1 MLFKARLLS
10 APAHPVTLW
19 RPSTSEFSWPHDHR
33 ADLPGRSRG
42 ALICTDLR
50 SLLSLVTI
58 FFISRAAAKTSYGR
72 PRDFLGAHTRPFFE
86 LHGVSLDRELSVC
99 AIRTCKTTT
108 VDAIAT
114 SNNSMPSKIPLVC
127 SVLFKNWELWIGL
140 LTSLND

>member
-1 MLFKARLLS
+1 MAALGAHFENDLTRVCIDNRFDDRS
-10 APAHPVTLW
+10 AVA
-19 RPSTSEFSWPHDHR
+19 
-33 ADLPGRSRG
+33 G
-42 ALICTDLR
+42 AI
-50 SLLSLVTI
+50 V
-58 FFISRAAAKTSYGR
+58 FISRTAAKASYGR
-72 PRDFLGAHTRPFFE
+72 PRDFFGAHTRPFFE

-108 VDAIAT
+108 VDAIAI